1 MTRYISLLFFISIL
15 LAGCE
20 KEGESI
26 DTEFTSYQIS
36 VVYPNDF
43 SDLANFT
50 ATFDGQ
56 NISKTLFPGKGEQTG
71 TLKLIYQDYNV
82 FEQQVTLK
90 SGEAIRVILLPGK
103 IIKLYS
109 EQDYIP
115 FNGSFILNSGYVAK
129 LNGQELVDGLNY
141 IHKDKANGDIEF
153 YKRNNEQESLV
164 ATMHD
169 VAIVADM
176 KINIMQLE
184 ETTFIEIPED
194 EEPDPSSNKILK
206 ARFLYLGDE
215 VLSMDKVRMDFF
227 VHDDWCWAFFAE
239 PVATIT
245 LEKGKLSDYIVLDY
259 SFKEPDLYGGCTAE
273 AYGYSFYYDVV
284 DPVSQTIIA
293 DHNNYVTSLGIN
305 NVPTIDYMSWTYK
318 KGTFILKDSGNA
330 CNFQSGLSTP
340 WE

>member
-1 MTRYISLLFFISIL
+1 MTRYISLLFFISIV

-20 KEGESI
+20 KEGEYI

-43 SDLANFT
+43 SDVANLT
-50 ATFDGQ
+50 VTFDGQ
-56 NISKTLFPGKGEQTG
+56 NVAKTLFPGKAEQTG

-90 SGEAIRVILLPGK
+90 SGEAIQVILLPGK

-153 YKRNNEQESLV
+153 YKRSNEQESLV

-169 VAIVADM
+169 VSIVADM

-194 EEPDPSSNKILK
+194 EELDPSSNKILK

-215 VLSMDKVRMDFF
+215 ILSMDKVRLDFF

-239 PVATIT
+239 PVATVT
-245 LEKGKLSDYIVLDY
+245 LEKGKLTDYIDLDY

-273 AYGYSFYYDVV
+273 SYGYSFYYDVV
-284 DPVSQTIIA
+284 DPVSQMIIA
-293 DHNNYVTSLGIN
+293 DHNNYATSLGIN
-305 NVPTIDYMSWTYK
+305 NIPTIDYMTWTYK
-318 KGTFILKDSGNA
+318 KGTFILKDGGNA
-330 CNFQSGLSTP
+330 CNFQAGLSTP